1 MGGAGLPDRERSRA
15 NQCRPAID
23 VYMTRSSPTDTPST
37 TGGMESPGLF
47 VRQSSGLVREL
58 GWRDAISIS
67 VGGGNFPYA
76 LLGFAAF
83 FAFVSS
89 VNLTWAYIIAPLLM
103 LPLCFVYGQLVST
116 MPRSGGDF
124 VNLSRIFHPL
134 VGAMMGVGFLV
145 LMFTTLGGNSIGLSS
160 LGMPEFTRTLGLL
173 FDSDTLARFSSSL
186 AANHTTQ
193 FIVGGISLV
202 LMFGLAALG
211 PRTITRAIFI
221 CFVLGVIGL
230 IAMTIVGFS
239 HGPEDLAA
247 AYNAET
253 TPDAYNRIIAAAQA
267 AEIDTGSTVSGL
279 LKYLPYAMLGF
290 YGWTL
295 GNYTAGEFRR
305 RGTIFTASVVIG
317 LFVTAASI
325 LLAWLAIQH
334 LTGATF
340 FKSAAGLQAADP
352 AMFAELTGGK
362 GSTVATYYPDIV
374 TSSLPAVIIS
384 GGVALGYLMYALT
397 VTLVISRLIF
407 ALAFDRLLPSS
418 FADVHERTHVPVK
431 ALALGLIGALAL
443 TALVAYWTDYPRIAR
458 NITLV
463 YSIELLLG
471 CIAVMC
477 LPYRRRDLYEA
488 GPKLFARKLM
498 GIPGIVVVAAAG
510 AVIQGVLLYYA
521 ATNTGI
527 SGGYDFG
534 SVATL
539 VGIFVAGLVA
549 YVISRTY
556 LKRRKGVD
564 IDLAMRELPPE

>member
-1 MGGAGLPDRERSRA
+1 MEPSPPTVSPD
-15 NQCRPAID
+15 
-23 VYMTRSSPTDTPST
+23 TDST
-37 TGGMESPGLF
+37 TAGMESPGLF

-134 VGAMMGVGFLV
+134 VGAMVGVGFLV
-145 LMFTTLGGNSIGLSS
+145 LLLTTMGGNSIGFSS
-160 LGMPEFTRTLGLL
+160 LGMPEFMRTAGLL
-173 FDSDTLARFSSSL
+173 FHSATLAHFSHSL

-193 FIVGGISLV
+193 FIVGGVSLV
-202 LMFGLAALG
+202 FMFGLAALG
-211 PRTITRAIFI
+211 PRAITRAIFV

-230 IAMTIVGFS
+230 IALTIVGFS
-239 HGPEDLAA
+239 HSPKDLAA
-247 AYNAET
+247 AYNAAT
-253 TPDAYNRIIAAAQA
+253 RPHAYSHIITAAHSAGV
-267 AEIDTGSTVSGL
+267 DTGSTFSGL
-279 LKYLPYAMLGF
+279 VKYLPYAMLGF

-295 GNYTAGEFRR
+295 GNYTAGEFKR
-305 RGTIFTASVVIG
+305 RGTIFTASVVVG
-317 LFVTAASI
+317 LIVTAASI
-325 LLAWLAIQH
+325 LLGWLAIQH

-352 AMFAELTGGK
+352 AKLAELTGGK
-362 GSTVATYYPDIV
+362 GSSVATYYPDIV
-374 TSSLPAVIIS
+374 TSTFPAVVVS
-384 GGVALGYLMYALT
+384 GGVAIGYLMYALT

-407 ALAFDRLLPSS
+407 ALAFDRLLPAS
-418 FADVHERTHVPVK
+418 FADVDERTHVPVK
-431 ALALGLIGALAL
+431 ALALGFLGALAL

-463 YSIELLLG
+463 YSIELLSG

-488 GPKLFARKLM
+488 GPKLFARKIM
-498 GIPGIVVVAAAG
+498 GIRGIVLVAAAG
-510 AVIQGVLLYYA
+510 AVIQGVLLYYS

-539 VGIFVAGLVA
+539 VGIFVAGLAA

-556 LKRRKGVD
+556 LKNRKGVD